1 MNPDSTTIDFYW
13 RPGCPFCMNLESK
26 LNKLDLP
33 LNKKNIW
40 DSKADAETV
49 RSIADGNGTV
59 PTVVIGKAKM
69 VNPSANEVLQ
79 ALDAQAPELVPEGV
93 EVPENGAFAKRLNKW
108 LGG

>member
-1 MNPDSTTIDFYW
+1 
-13 RPGCPFCMNLESK
+13 MNLESK

-40 DSKADAETV
+40 DDKSHAATV
-49 RSIADGNGTV
+49 RSIADGNETV

-69 VNPSANEVLQ
+69 VNPSADQVLQ
-79 ALDAQAPELVPEGV
+79 ALGNQAPELVPEGV
-93 EVPENGAFAKRLNKW
+93 EIPENGAFAKKLNKW

>member
-1 MNPDSTTIDFYW
+1 
-13 RPGCPFCMNLESK
+13 MNLESK

-49 RSIADGNGTV
+49 RSIADGNETV

>member
-1 MNPDSTTIDFYW
+1 
-13 RPGCPFCMNLESK
+13 MNLESK

-49 RSIADGNGTV
+49 RSIADGNETV

-93 EVPENGAFAKRLNKW
+93 EVPENGAFAKKLNKW